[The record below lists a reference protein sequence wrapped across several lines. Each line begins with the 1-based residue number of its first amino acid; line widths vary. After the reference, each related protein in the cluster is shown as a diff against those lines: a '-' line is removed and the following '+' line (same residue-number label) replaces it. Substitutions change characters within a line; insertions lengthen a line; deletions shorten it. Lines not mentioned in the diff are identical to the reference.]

1 VIFSTLRPT
10 TPANAPIL
18 SVTREDCEI
27 SAPLPPSPMRSF
39 VAAFSAG
46 SSARRMPSVSDGD
59 EILAD
64 SAPGELAARD
74 QSEIEFPGR
83 NLAPSA

>member
-1 VIFSTLRPT
+1 
-10 TPANAPIL
+10 
-18 SVTREDCEI
+18 
-27 SAPLPPSPMRSF
+27 MRSF